1 MTPLL
6 RALGVLSLA
15 ELVSVVVLVGNLA
28 TVHDDV
34 ITSVLG
40 PIHGALYLAVAVTA
54 VFGRALATRT
64 RVLAV
69 IPLLSGPLT
78 LLQVR
83 WEAARA

>member
-15 ELVSVVVLVGNLA
+15 ELVSVVVLVGNLV

-40 PIHGALYLAVAVTA
+40 PIHGTLYLAVAVTA
-54 VFGRALATRT
+54 VFGRGFATRT